1 MYTTGREVREFFS
14 LRMNLLSKCLWG
26 PQPLHLTTSSA
37 QAKRNENICT
47 FVLFHFAY
55 GEELKLMEAKAMC
68 EVV

>member
-1 MYTTGREVREFFS
+1 MYRTGREVREFFS

-26 PQPLHLTTSSA
+26 PQPLHLTSSA
-37 QAKRNENICT
+37 QAKRTENICT

-55 GEELKLMEAKAMC
+55 REELKLMEAKAMR